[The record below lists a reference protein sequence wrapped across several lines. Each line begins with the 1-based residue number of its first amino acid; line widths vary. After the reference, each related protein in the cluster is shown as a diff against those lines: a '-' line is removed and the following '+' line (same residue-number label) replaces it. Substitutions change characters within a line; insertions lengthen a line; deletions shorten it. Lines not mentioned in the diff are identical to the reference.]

1 MSVSICGGLIF
12 GGGGLQYIRGR
23 AYILGKGGGL
33 IVGGLR
39 YYLDIDG
46 SIAKL
51 DIDSWKEH
59 HKISI
64 TANFVYLLRGEYRY
78 PVLKT
83 VSIWPRILKYKT
95 IAFIQIFQTSRAFI
109 FDIFTT
115 FRDQT
120 LQLY

>member
-1 MSVSICGGLIF
+1 MFRGAYTRVGLYSGGGAYIWNEVSVSICGGLIF

-23 AYILGKGGGL
+23 AYILGEGGGL

-64 TANFVYLLRGEYRY
+64 TANFVYLLRGENRY

-83 VSIWPRILKYKT
+83 VSIWPCI
-95 IAFIQIFQTSRAFI
+95 
-109 FDIFTT
+109 
-115 FRDQT
+115 
-120 LQLY
+120 

>member
-1 MSVSICGGLIF
+1 MWCVSICGYIRGGAYSIFGAGLYI
-12 GGGGLQYIRGR
+12 GGGG
-23 AYILGKGGGL
+23 GGGL

-64 TANFVYLLRGEYRY
+64 TANFVYLLRGENRY

-83 VSIWPRILKYKT
+83 VSIWPCVNTKL
-95 IAFIQIFQTSRAFI
+95 
-109 FDIFTT
+109 
-115 FRDQT
+115 
-120 LQLY
+120 

>member
-1 MSVSICGGLIF
+1 MWLYSGGAYSIF
-12 GGGGLQYIRGR
+12 GAGLYIGG
-23 AYILGKGGGL
+23 GGGL

-64 TANFVYLLRGEYRY
+64 TANFVYLLRGENRY

-83 VSIWPRILKYKT
+83 VSIWPCVNTKL
-95 IAFIQIFQTSRAFI
+95 
-109 FDIFTT
+109 
-115 FRDQT
+115 
-120 LQLY
+120 

>member
-1 MSVSICGGLIF
+1 MWWAYI
-12 GGGGLQYIRGR
+12 GGGGLTVYSGAGLYIG
-23 AYILGKGGGL
+23 GGGGL

-64 TANFVYLLRGEYRY
+64 TANFVYLLRGENRY

-83 VSIWPRILKYKT
+83 VSIWPCINTKLDT
-95 IAFIQIFQTSRAFI
+95 NFSNSRAFI
-109 FDIFTT
+109 FDI
-115 FRDQT
+115 
-120 LQLY
+120 LQHFATKLCNYTNFIMLFQF

>member
-1 MSVSICGGLIF
+1 MWWAYIR
-12 GGGGLQYIRGR
+12 GGGLTVYLGAGLYIGRG
-23 AYILGKGGGL
+23 GGGL

-64 TANFVYLLRGEYRY
+64 TANFVYLLRGENRY

-83 VSIWPRILKYKT
+83 VSIWPCINTKL
-95 IAFIQIFQTSRAFI
+95 
-109 FDIFTT
+109 
-115 FRDQT
+115 
-120 LQLY
+120 